1 MPPGIKQNNNL
12 LHLTLDVWQDQ
23 VFMNDVSYPA
33 GHFAAEILN
42 IKEDSLQLLLS
53 KGGEVSHYAERM
65 FFADRA
71 EFSKLLPKVKAVIS
85 ELLDE
90 LWRYPPYSLLDRA
103 VETKTLDT
111 LFCDKAL
118 DDLLN
123 FNSQT
128 REFFFRY
135 LTAAFSIP
143 LGIYHFVVAGWFFEL
158 DYLRRLNKRN
168 ETFFA
173 HAAYDCFNSKTFW
186 EEMQALPMPDIETF
200 TVSPPLHSSYV
211 FARSPKN
218 EKEMVFVSRNRFE
231 TIIHFYTFDL
241 MNGLHHGHA
250 PSQCHNCLK
259 YFLTT
264 NGHMPKYCDG
274 IAPQDS
280 RMTCR
285 QYGAM
290 LCQKEQNEQHPIYRL
305 FKTRTNTIRKHHQR
319 GKISDELRRGAIYM
333 AEFYRDKALMDNDY
347 AANGY
352 AQDMEQ
358 EHIYAEAQK
367 RLK

>member
-23 VFMNDVSYPA
+23 VFMNGVSYPA

-42 IKEDSLQLLLS
+42 IKENSLQLLLS

-71 EFSKLLPKVKAVIS
+71 EFSMLLPKVKTAIS

-103 VETKTLDT
+103 VEAKTLDT

-143 LGIYHFVVAGWFFEL
+143 LGIYHFVAAGWFFEL

-173 HAAYDCFNSKTFW
+173 QAAYDCFNSKTFW
-186 EEMQALPMPDIETF
+186 EKI
-200 TVSPPLHSSYV
+200 
-211 FARSPKN
+211 
-218 EKEMVFVSRNRFE
+218 
-231 TIIHFYTFDL
+231 
-241 MNGLHHGHA
+241 
-250 PSQCHNCLK
+250 
-259 YFLTT
+259 
-264 NGHMPKYCDG
+264 
-274 IAPQDS
+274 
-280 RMTCR
+280 
-285 QYGAM
+285 
-290 LCQKEQNEQHPIYRL
+290 CQ
-305 FKTRTNTIRKHHQR
+305 
-319 GKISDELRRGAIYM
+319 G
-333 AEFYRDKALMDNDY
+333 
-347 AANGY
+347 
-352 AQDMEQ
+352 
-358 EHIYAEAQK
+358 
-367 RLK
+367 